1 MKHTAAVLLLALA
14 NKEINEKN
22 INEVLNSV
30 GIKAN
35 QNVVKLLVQACKGKT
50 TEQLIKELR
59 NRVDSPIHELDIE
72 GLQSKIFAKDYIVGE
87 ACEQTE
93 DTPQGVYTIAS
104 FNDEDSASMYYYSH
118 LHNKRTKMFK
128 RVFIEV

>member
-50 TEQLIKELR
+50 TEQLIKEGAEKLK
-59 NRVDSPIHELDIE
+59 VKPI
-72 GLQSKIFAKDYIVGE
+72 
-87 ACEQTE
+87 E
-93 DTPQGVYTIAS
+93 DTNTTEEKPIDKKKKKANHINKIREIEEAGNKVYHKS
-104 FNDEDSASMYYYSH
+104 REEEEEDLAFGG
-118 LHNKRTKMFK
+118 LL
-128 RVFIEV
+128 

>member
-50 TEQLIKELR
+50 TEQLIKEGAEKLK
-59 NRVDSPIHELDIE
+59 VKPI
-72 GLQSKIFAKDYIVGE
+72 
-87 ACEQTE
+87 E
-93 DTPQGVYTIAS
+93 DTNTTEEKPIDKKKKKQIINKIREIEEAGNKVYHKS
-104 FNDEDSASMYYYSH
+104 REEEEEDLAFGG
-118 LHNKRTKMFK
+118 LF
-128 RVFIEV
+128 